1 MKQKSG
7 KQNQSKSFQ
16 RTFSRS
22 QRQHL
27 LCTLIGSL
35 NQVSVC
41 CYWPQQRLWL
51 LLAKVPLVA
60 IAWSRFEVDS
70 RKKSKFILS
79 LTLKLNHDFPRAK
92 ITNYHVI
99 YTEKKRKQEL
109 QIKHRQNELT
119 FEKMI
124 RMSNQGFFIPVRQ

>member
-16 RTFSRS
+16 RTFFRS

-41 CYWPQQRLWL
+41 CYWPQQQLWL

-60 IAWSRFEVDS
+60 IAWSRFKVDS
-70 RKKSKFILS
+70 RKKVNIELNPDVKPRLS
-79 LTLKLNHDFPRAK
+79 LCKNHQLPC
-92 ITNYHVI
+92 HI
-99 YTEKKRKQEL
+99 YRKKGKQEL